1 MTEIQTEPPAVAP
14 GAPRNTGRFKPVE
27 LEIEL
32 FCRGIRI
39 DPSVDS
45 VRDGRR
51 IARTRAGL
59 GSGLE
64 LVLTGSR
71 GEIWLNAP
79 VLEPFAAASPFRL
92 TAGAAG
98 TLQILDERS
107 GERYPTRLPPEPA
120 WYSLNT
126 SRGTPMSRVGV
137 LQGTYLGIYVSN
149 TCMYWYGKPEAQNCR
164 FCTTGGNVGV
174 NEIARKDVDDVV
186 EVARA
191 ARRESGVVFTHFNCG
206 YAFEEDPRRR
216 RAHGLMQAAPFV
228 QAVREEVGG
237 FIGVQAV
244 PVTRENYDE
253 YDQLID
259 LGADHFSFCFELYDQ
274 EWFEKI
280 CPGKARTVGQKAF
293 FDAMEYTAKKLG
305 KGRVAGE
312 IIAGLEPVACS
323 KAAIDRI
330 VDTGAFPT
338 VCIFRPVIGS
348 DLEWMSPPD
357 PDAMK
362 EVMAYQYEAC
372 RRAGIPIGVLP
383 GIEVS
388 LVVQPE
394 EGRELAKPAGWPDW
408 YELKL
413 KVMRSLAVP
422 YTRMKQRPS
431 GGARVPV
438 HAPGKQPAAKSP

>member
-1 MTEIQTEPPAVAP
+1 MSDPK
-14 GAPRNTGRFKPVE
+14 APRRLRPVE

-39 DPSVDS
+39 DDSVDAT
-45 VRDGRR
+45 RDGRR

-64 LVLTGSR
+64 LVLTGGKS
-71 GEIWLNAP
+71 EIWLNAP
-79 VLEPFAAASPFRL
+79 VLEPFAARSPFHL
-92 TAGAAG
+92 IAGANE
-98 TLQILDERS
+98 TLQVRDERTNDT
-107 GERYPTRLPPEPA
+107 YPARLPPEPL
-120 WYSLNT
+120 WYSRNT
-126 SRGTPMSRVGV
+126 TRGTPMSRVGV

-149 TCMYWYGKPEAQNCR
+149 TCMYWYGKPEAENCR

-186 EVARA
+186 DVARA
-191 ARRESGVVFTHFNCG
+191 ARDESGVVFTHFNCG

-228 QAVREEVGG
+228 QAVRDEVGG

-244 PVTRENYDE
+244 PVTKANYDE
-253 YDQLID
+253 YDQLIE

-280 CPGKARTVGQKAF
+280 CPGKARTVGQQTY
-293 FDAMEYTAKKLG
+293 FDAMAYTVKKLG

-312 IIAGLEPVACS
+312 IIAGLEPIES
-323 KAAIDRI
+323 TKAAIDRI
-330 VDTGAFPT
+330 VDIGAFPT
-338 VCIFRPVIGS
+338 VCIFRPVQGS

-357 PDAMK
+357 PEAMK
-362 EVMAYQYEAC
+362 EVMAHQYEAC

-383 GIEVS
+383 NIEVS

-394 EGRELAKPAGWPDW
+394 EGRELAKPASWPDW
-408 YELKL
+408 YEMKL

-422 YTRMKQRPS
+422 YTRMKQRPA
-431 GGARVPV
+431 GGPRMPSRSAS
-438 HAPGKQPAAKSP
+438 AQPAVKNS